1 MCFDFWGKRNG
12 PYIQA
17 LHFCLSLGLL
27 TGPLLV
33 DPISQTRVPE
43 IVQKALPIKSTS
55 TVAPLLPTFAGMN
68 NEPHY
73 VVKREA
79 ADHEP
84 TIDPL
89 LAELLVTQKLAE
101 SSTSGQSSIKTPK
114 PKPIFTD
121 ARKLDNSRDWEKVKI
136 EKPPQEELVEP
147 TLLTTTTTTTTTTAS
162 TVEQDPV
169 LLMLAGKDEI
179 AGDL

>member
-1 MCFDFWGKRNG
+1 
-12 PYIQA
+12 
-17 LHFCLSLGLL
+17 
-27 TGPLLV
+27 LV

-43 IVQKALPIKSTS
+43 IVQKALPIKSAATI
-55 TVAPLLPTFAGMN
+55 APSLPTFPGMN
-68 NEPHY
+68 NEPHFIG
-73 VVKREA
+73 KRSAEL
-79 ADHEP
+79 EP

-101 SSTSGQSSIKTPK
+101 SSTSAQSSIKTPK

-147 TLLTTTTTTTTTTAS
+147 TLLTTTTTTTTTTTAS

-169 LLMLAGKDEI
+169 LLMLAGKAKI
-179 AGDL
+179 AGNLEKSQM

>member
-1 MCFDFWGKRNG
+1 MVYIKDFVCN
-12 PYIQA
+12 
-17 LHFCLSLGLL
+17 HFL
-27 TGPLLV
+27 
-33 DPISQTRVPE
+33 
-43 IVQKALPIKSTS
+43 
-55 TVAPLLPTFAGMN
+55 
-68 NEPHY
+68 
-73 VVKREA
+73 
-79 ADHEP
+79 
-84 TIDPL
+84 
-89 LAELLVTQKLAE
+89 QKLAE